1 MGGVG
6 VEVRFLTTLEVG
18 VGFFSP
24 TPTPDAQLD
33 HFLHYTPKLG
43 IPVEM
48 VQSLFTL
55 VESEISCCVTRF
67 PLILTVKFHSVYD
80 EESEPVVEVGNFGKV
95 GVGNFGKSESRVG
108 AGDFTSN
115 SATLIRMS
123 VDRNRA
129 HQCLFKTIMR
139 NRNGL
144 SNTSETL
151 DSPPQSQ

>member
-43 IPVEM
+43 I
-48 VQSLFTL
+48 LLKWYNFFFTL

-67 PLILTVKFHSVYD
+67 PLILTVKFHSLCD
-80 EESEPVVEVGNFGKV
+80 EES
-95 GVGNFGKSESRVG
+95 KSEISERSESEILESR
-108 AGDFTSN
+108 S
-115 SATLIRMS
+115 RE
-123 VDRNRA
+123 
-129 HQCLFKTIMR
+129 
-139 NRNGL
+139 
-144 SNTSETL
+144 SEPEIL
-151 DSPPQSQ
+151 PPTPQP